1 MEEKKTELEESLDRS
16 LEHALLYHNRSS
28 RGWQYIPLNYMINA
42 KTGDDVLT
50 FVKQWAEKNGVH
62 LFVLDWNKLDLAYV
76 NDYSNG
82 LLKDLSEQKTVMY
95 LENYTGIEFEKRYL
109 VSKVYKDCMVGGFCK
124 PAPNFLFAIATSYMD
139 LPKEQFH
146 RLDGSEKS
154 CFATIDFLTDEEREE
169 KENQIDQIQKKEAF
183 DMEMDEIYAKKKNGI
198 YPYNLLE
205 SIFGREAESTEDAQ
219 KSAELE
225 NTLSKIIEL
234 RLTGEEKE
242 VLFKVY
248 KNGKS
253 IAEIA
258 DEQGA
263 EPYSI
268 YLHEAAALRKLRHPS
283 SSKLLKVFVKK
294 EQ

>member
-1 MEEKKTELEESLDRS
+1 MEEKKTELEKRLDRS
-16 LEHALLYHNRSS
+16 LKIALRQLRKSEHPFDYLAAN
-28 RGWQYIPLNYMINA
+28 WMVKA

-50 FVKQWAEKNGVH
+50 FVKQWAEKNDVH
-62 LFVLDWNKLDLAYV
+62 LFVLDWNKLNPSYI
-76 NDYSNG
+76 NDYENG
-82 LLKDLSEQKTVMY
+82 LLKDLSAPKTVMY

-109 VSKVYKDCMVGGFCK
+109 VSNVYKDCMVGSFCK

-139 LPKEQFH
+139 LPKDQFY
-146 RLDGSEKS
+146 RLDNSEKS
-154 CFATIDFLTDEEREE
+154 CFATIDFLTDEELED
-169 KENQIDQIQKKEAF
+169 KENQIDQIQKKETF
-183 DMEMDEIYAKKKNGI
+183 DMEMNEIYTKKKNGI

-219 KSAELE
+219 KSVELE

-234 RLTGEEKE
+234 RLTEEEKE

-248 KNGKS
+248 KNGES